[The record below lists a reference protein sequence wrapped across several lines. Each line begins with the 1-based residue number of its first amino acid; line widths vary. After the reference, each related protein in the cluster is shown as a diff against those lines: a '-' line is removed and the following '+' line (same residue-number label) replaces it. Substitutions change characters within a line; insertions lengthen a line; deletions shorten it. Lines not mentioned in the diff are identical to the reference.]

1 MITSLCIIYNAGGG
15 YKNRSARKFLEKYL
29 KNILKLVD
37 FYQEIWY
44 NVLVRLR
51 GKPRSHSDLPTEER
65 EKVSPSIHNN
75 PPKILHP
82 LNLISPSLKIAYG
95 TVQGNLRSFPVWLV
109 HIYYSL
115 ENSRSKDRLFFLC
128 YINGPTLNQKKSAVQ
143 DQKKGG
149 VAERKNG
156 RPPKKKIS
164 PPRKQKY
171 RCAEEKIGCDKKKLH
186 SI

>member
-15 YKNRSARKFLEKYL
+15 YKNRSARKFLEKYF
-29 KNILKLVD
+29 KDILKSVD
-37 FYQEIWY
+37 FYLEIWY

-65 EKVSPSIHNN
+65 EKVSPNIHNN
-75 PPKILHP
+75 PPEILRP
-82 LNLISPSLKIAYG
+82 LNLISPSLKLAYG
-95 TVQGNLRSFPVWLV
+95 TVQGNLHSFPVWFV

-149 VAERKNG
+149 RRKEKTAA
-156 RPPKKKIS
+156 RRRKK
-164 PPRKQKY
+164 
-171 RCAEEKIGCDKKKLH
+171 
-186 SI
+186 

>member
-37 FYQEIWY
+37 FYLEIWY
-44 NVLVRLR
+44 NVLVKLR

-65 EKVSPSIHNN
+65 EKVCPCIHNN
-75 PPKILHP
+75 PPEILRP
-82 LNLISPSLKIAYG
+82 LSFISPSLKLAYG

-115 ENSRSKDRLFFLC
+115 ENSRSKDRLFFC
-128 YINGPTLNQKKSAVQ
+128 YINEPTLNQKKSAVQ

-149 VAERKNG
+149 R
-156 RPPKKKIS
+156 R
-164 PPRKQKY
+164 
-171 RCAEEKIGCDKKKLH
+171 EEKTAARRRKK
-186 SI
+186 

>member
-1 MITSLCIIYNAGGG
+1 MITSLYIIYNAGGG

-37 FYQEIWY
+37 FYLEIWY
-44 NVLVRLR
+44 NVLVKLR

-75 PPKILHP
+75 PPEILRP
-82 LNLISPSLKIAYG
+82 LNLISPSLKINHS
-95 TVQGNLRSFPVWLV
+95 TLQERLHSFFVWLV

-115 ENSRSKDRLFFLC
+115 ENSRSKDRLFFLL
-128 YINGPTLNQKKSAVQ
+128 YKRTDAQPKKIGRPGP
-143 DQKKGG
+143 KKGG
-149 VAERKNG
+149 GGGKKK
-156 RPPKKKIS
+156 RPPAEEKNS

>member
-37 FYQEIWY
+37 FYLEIWY

-65 EKVSPSIHNN
+65 EQIDPHVHNN

-82 LNLISPSLKIAYG
+82 LNLVSPSLKINHSAL
-95 TVQGNLRSFPVWLV
+95 QERLRFVLCLV
-109 HIYYSL
+109 GSYLLLL
-115 ENSRSKDRLFFLC
+115 ERQSVGR
-128 YINGPTLNQKKSAVQ
+128 SAVFCL
-143 DQKKGG
+143 GLWYS
-149 VAERKNG
+149 KN
-156 RPPKKKIS
+156 
-164 PPRKQKY
+164 
-171 RCAEEKIGCDKKKLH
+171 KLFV
-186 SI
+186 

>member
-37 FYQEIWY
+37 FYLEIWY

-65 EKVSPSIHNN
+65 EQIDPHVHNN

-82 LNLISPSLKIAYG
+82 LNLISPSLKINHS
-95 TVQGNLRSFPVWLV
+95 TLQERLRFVLCLV
-109 HIYYSL
+109 GSYLLLLGKQSV
-115 ENSRSKDRLFFLC
+115 ERSAVFLC
-128 YINGPTLNQKKSAVQ
+128 YINEPTLNQKKSAVQ

-149 VAERKNG
+149 GGGKKKRPPAEEKNSPPLENKNIG
-156 RPPKKKIS
+156 APKKK
-164 PPRKQKY
+164 
-171 RCAEEKIGCDKKKLH
+171 
-186 SI
+186 

>member
-37 FYQEIWY
+37 FYLEIWY
-44 NVLVRLR
+44 NVLVKLR

-65 EKVSPSIHNN
+65 EKVCPYIHNN
-75 PPKILHP
+75 PPEILRP
-82 LNLISPSLKIAYG
+82 LSFISPSLKLAYG

-115 ENSRSKDRLFFLC
+115 ENSRSKDRLFFLL
-128 YINGPTLNQKKSAVQ
+128 YKRTDAQPKKI
-143 DQKKGG
+143 
-149 VAERKNG
+149 G
-156 RPPKKKIS
+156 RPEPKKRGGW
-164 PPRKQKY
+164 RK
-171 RCAEEKIGCDKKKLH
+171 EKTAARRRKK
-186 SI
+186 

>member
-1 MITSLCIIYNAGGG
+1 MRAAATKIG
-15 YKNRSARKFLEKYL
+15 RLEL
-29 KNILKLVD
+29 KSVD
-37 FYQEIWY
+37 FYQGIWY

-65 EKVSPSIHNN
+65 EKVCPCIHNN
-75 PPKILHP
+75 PPEILRP
-82 LNLISPSLKIAYG
+82 LSFISPSLKLAYG

-109 HIYYSL
+109 HICYSL
-115 ENSRSKDRLFFLC
+115 ENSRSKDRLFFC

-156 RPPKKKIS
+156 RPPKKKIA
-164 PPRKQKY
+164 PPSKT
-171 RCAEEKIGCDKKKLH
+171 KI
-186 SI
+186 

>member
-37 FYQEIWY
+37 FYLEIWY
-44 NVLVRLR
+44 NVLVKLR

-65 EKVSPSIHNN
+65 EKVCPCIHNN
-75 PPKILHP
+75 PPEILRP
-82 LNLISPSLKIAYG
+82 LSFISPSLKLAYG

-115 ENSRSKDRLFFLC
+115 ENSRSKDRLFFFVL
-128 YINGPTLNQKKSAVQ
+128 YKRTDAQPKKIGRPGPKKRGA
-143 DQKKGG
+143 
-149 VAERKNG
+149 AERKNG

-164 PPRKQKY
+164 PLENKN
-171 RCAEEKIGCDKKKLH
+171 IGAPKKK
-186 SI
+186 